1 MINRLFKNKNLKLE
15 YIFMKALIIDF
26 LKLVKEY

>member
-26 LKLVKEY
+26 LKLVK